1 MTKEELD
8 KLLEL
13 QQKVDMYERAFLD
26 LLFAVKTDKTI
37 IVPQTGNEV
46 VDTVFNAVF
55 ELRKGVLNPT
65 LVPASEEEAQN
76 EKENED

>member
-13 QQKVDMYERAFLD
+13 KEKVDMYERAFLD

-65 LVPASEEEAQN
+65 LVPTPPEGSENTDIKAL
-76 EKENED
+76 